1 MLESFRSADIK
12 QYIVILNYTKVFKT
26 VKGSAD
32 AKFLWQFPSRVF
44 RHSDHW
50 PLQEKQT
57 EERQK
62 T

>member
-1 MLESFRSADIK
+1 MLSITK
-12 QYIVILNYTKVFKT
+12 ILKILKVFKCEKFSKP

-32 AKFLWQFPSRVF
+32 TKFLWQFPSRVF